1 MFYTKEEFDACHEN
15 KALTMSG
22 ICDAENSSDEDYE
35 QEITSK
41 DLVVLNRTLPEEDR
55 RSDVQLEEIKHFL
68 SLRTGFK
75 DEDIFIQHICCCI
88 NL

>member
-1 MFYTKEEFDACHEN
+1 MFYTKKEYDEVMKN

-41 DLVVLNRTLPEEDR
+41 DLVILNRTLPLEDR
-55 RSDVQLEEIKHFL
+55 RSDVQLEEIKFFL

-75 DEDIFIQHICCCI
+75 DEDIFI
-88 NL
+88 